1 MLGENQMNIFAH
13 RGASGAYP
21 ENTLLAFR
29 EAAKLPIY
37 GVELDVQRTK
47 DGVLVIN
54 HDEKIDRT
62 SNGKGYIRDMTF
74 EEIRSYD
81 FGSWKGEQFAGEK
94 IPTLDEVL
102 DLFRMTH
109 HMINIELKT
118 DVFEYPGLED
128 EVIETVKSH
137 DMMERVI
144 FSSFDHEI
152 VERVLKKAPANEVGA
167 LFMKILVN
175 LNEYGQMIGTN
186 ALHISLVAAKREA
199 AKKAIAAEN
208 KVRVYTVNTT
218 RDYDLMEEIG
228 VDAIFTDNPEKLY
241 RHAYNKKY
249 DCNTN

>member
-1 MLGENQMNIFAH
+1 MNIFAH
-13 RGASGAYP
+13 RGASGTYP

-29 EAAKLPIY
+29 EAAKMPIY

-81 FGSWKGEQFAGEK
+81 FGIWKGEQFAGEK

-102 DLFRMTH
+102 DVFRTTH

-128 EVIETVKSH
+128 DVIETVKSH
-137 DMMERVI
+137 DMMERVL

-152 VERVLKKAPANEVGA
+152 VERVLEKAAYNEVGA

-175 LNEYGQMIGTN
+175 LDAYGQMLGTN
-186 ALHISLVAAKREA
+186 ALHISLVAAKRES
-199 AKKAIAAEN
+199 AKKAIKAGN
-208 KVRVYTVNTT
+208 KVRVYTVNTPE
-218 RDYDLMEEIG
+218 DYDFLESMG
-228 VDAIFTDNPEKLY
+228 VDAVFTDYPELLY
-241 RHAYNKKY
+241 RHAFSKRYE
-249 DCNTN
+249 C

>member
-1 MLGENQMNIFAH
+1 MKIFAH
-13 RGASGAYP
+13 RGASGDYP
-21 ENTLLAFR
+21 ENTLLAFK

-81 FGSWKGEQFAGEK
+81 FGKWKGQHFTGEK

-102 DLFRMTH
+102 DIFRTTH

-128 EVIETVKSH
+128 DVIETVKSH
-137 DMMERVI
+137 EMMERVL

-152 VERVLKKAPANEVGA
+152 VERVLQKAPTNEVAA

-175 LNEYGQMIGTN
+175 LDAYGQMIGTT
-186 ALHISLVAAKREA
+186 ALHISLVAAKRES
-199 AKKAIAAEN
+199 AKKAINAGN
-208 KVRVYTVNTT
+208 TVRVYTVNTT
-218 RDYDLMEEIG
+218 NDYDLMEEIEVDG
-228 VDAIFTDNPEKLY
+228 VFTDYPEKLY
-241 RHAYNKKY
+241 RHAYSKKY
-249 DCNTN
+249 NWKMN

>member
-1 MLGENQMNIFAH
+1 MNIFAH
-13 RGASGAYP
+13 RGASGTYP
-21 ENTLLAFR
+21 ENTILAFK

-54 HDEKIDRT
+54 HDEKVNRT

-81 FGSWKGEQFAGEK
+81 FGVWKGEQFAGEK

-102 DLFRMTH
+102 DIFKATN

-128 EVIETVKSH
+128 DVLEKVKSH
-137 DMMERVI
+137 DMMERVL
-144 FSSFDHEI
+144 FSSFDHEM
-152 VERVLKKAPANEVGA
+152 VERVLGKAPCNEVGA

-175 LNEYGQMIGTN
+175 LDAYGKMIGTN
-186 ALHISLVAAKREA
+186 SIHISLVAAKREA
-199 AKKAIAAEN
+199 AKKAIKAGN
-208 KVRVYTVNTT
+208 RVRVYTVNTIN
-218 RDYDLMEEIG
+218 DYDLMEGMG
-228 VDAIFTDNPEKLY
+228 VDAVFTDYPEKMY
-241 RHAYNKKY
+241 RHAYSKRY
-249 DCNTN
+249 QD

>member
-1 MLGENQMNIFAH
+1 MDIFAH
-13 RGASGAYP
+13 RGASGTFP
-21 ENTLLAFR
+21 ENTLASFK
-29 EAAKLPIY
+29 EAARLPIY

-102 DLFRMTH
+102 ELFRVTH

-128 EVIETVKSH
+128 DVIATVKSH
-137 DMMERVI
+137 DMMERVL

-152 VERVLKKAPANEVGA
+152 VERIIKKAPNNEVGA
-167 LFMKILVN
+167 LFMKILIN
-175 LNEYGQMIGTN
+175 LDEYGKMIGTN
-186 ALHISLVAAKREA
+186 ALHVSLVAAKRQA
-199 AKKAIAAEN
+199 VKKAVEAGN
-208 KVRVYTVNTT
+208 RLRVYTVNTT
-218 RDYDLMEEIG
+218 EDYDQMEELGISA
-228 VDAIFTDNPEKLY
+228 VFTDYPEKLY
-241 RHAYNKKY
+241 RHAYRKEYGNF
-249 DCNTN
+249 

>member
-1 MLGENQMNIFAH
+1 MDIFAH
-13 RGASGAYP
+13 RGASGTFP
-21 ENTLLAFR
+21 ENTLASFK
-29 EAAKLPIY
+29 EAARLPIY

-102 DLFRMTH
+102 ELFRVTH

-128 EVIETVKSH
+128 DVIATVKSH
-137 DMMERVI
+137 DMMERVL

-152 VERVLKKAPANEVGA
+152 VERIIKKAPNNEVGA
-167 LFMKILVN
+167 LFMKILIN
-175 LNEYGQMIGTN
+175 LDEYGKMIGTN
-186 ALHISLVAAKREA
+186 ALHVSLVAAKRQA
-199 AKKAIAAEN
+199 VKKAVEAGN
-208 KVRVYTVNTT
+208 RLRVYTVNTT
-218 RDYDLMEEIG
+218 EDYDQMEELGISA
-228 VDAIFTDNPEKLY
+228 VFTDYPEKLY
-241 RHAYNKKY
+241 RHAYRKKY
-249 DCNTN
+249 NH